1 MKKLIFLKGLLFV
14 FTILVIPTIDANAA
28 EDLLKVDKTLIIQIV
43 IFIAAI
49 FILNSLLFKPLI
61 QLVERREQLT
71 TGRIKEAKELERK
84 VEQII
89 KEYKEKL
96 DEVRAKAME
105 ERNEIRRQAQAAAE
119 EMIAKAHSEA
129 QTLLEEAIAE
139 LGLEAREIRAKIK
152 PEIEI
157 LARNMASQV
166 LGREL

>member
-1 MKKLIFLKGLLFV
+1 MNKPRLRIYLLFI
-14 FTILVIPTIDANAA
+14 FTFLVISTTNAKAA
-28 EDLLKVDKTLIIQIV
+28 EELLRIDKTLIIQMV
-43 IFIAAI
+43 IFISAI
-49 FILNSLLFKPLI
+49 FILNSLLFKPLL

-71 TGRIKEAKELERK
+71 TGRIKEAKELEKK

-105 ERNEIRRQAQAAAE
+105 ERNEIRRVAQTAGE
-119 EMIAKAHSEA
+119 KLIAKAHDEA
-129 QTLLEEAIAE
+129 QALIQEAKAK
-139 LGLEAREIRAKIK
+139 LWLEASEIREKIK

-157 LARNMASQV
+157 LARDMASQI

>member
-14 FTILVIPTIDANAA
+14 FTILVIPAIDANAA
-28 EDLLKVDKTLIIQIV
+28 EELLKVDKTLIIQIV

-49 FILNSLLFKPLI
+49 FILNSLLFKPLL

-119 EMIAKAHSEA
+119 EMIAKAHNEVQA
-129 QTLLEEAIAE
+129 LLEDARAKLE
-139 LGLEAREIRAKIK
+139 LEAREIRAKIK
-152 PEIEI
+152 PEIEM

>member
-1 MKKLIFLKGLLFV
+1 MKKLILQKGLLFV
-14 FTILVIPTIDANAA
+14 FTILVISTINANAA
-28 EDLLKVDKTLIIQIV
+28 EELLKVDKTLIIQIV

-49 FILNSLLFKPLI
+49 FILNSLLFKPLL

-96 DEVRAKAME
+96 DEVS
-105 ERNEIRRQAQAAAE
+105 
-119 EMIAKAHSEA
+119 AKAHSETQA
-129 QTLLEEAIAE
+129 LLEEAKAKLE
-139 LGLEAREIRAKIK
+139 LEAREIRAKIK

>member
-1 MKKLIFLKGLLFV
+1 MVHKVLAFVLIVLFAT
-14 FTILVIPTIDANAA
+14 TINSNAA
-28 EDLLKVDKTLIIQIV
+28 EELLKVDETLIIQIV
-43 IFIAAI
+43 IFIATI
-49 FILNSLLFKPLI
+49 FILNSLLFKPLL
-61 QLVERREQLT
+61 QLVERREELT

-119 EMIAKAHSEA
+119 EMIAKAHSETQA
-129 QTLLEEAIAE
+129 LLEEAKAKLE
-139 LGLEAREIRAKIK
+139 LEAREIRAKIK

>member
-1 MKKLIFLKGLLFV
+1 MKKLILQKGLLFV
-14 FTILVIPTIDANAA
+14 FTILVISTIDANAA
-28 EDLLKVDKTLIIQIV
+28 EELLKVDKTLIIQIV

-49 FILNSLLFKPLI
+49 FILNSLLFKPLL

-129 QTLLEEAIAE
+129 QTLLEEAKAK
-139 LGLEAREIRAKIK
+139 LGLEARELRGKIK

>member
-1 MKKLIFLKGLLFV
+1 MVHKVLAFVLTVLFAT
-14 FTILVIPTIDANAA
+14 TINSNAA
-28 EDLLKVDKTLIIQIV
+28 EELLKVDETLIIQIV
-43 IFIAAI
+43 IFIATI
-49 FILNSLLFKPLI
+49 FILNSLLFKPLL
-61 QLVERREQLT
+61 QLVERREELT
-71 TGRIKEAKELERK
+71 TGRIKEAKEFERK
-84 VEQII
+84 VEQIT

-96 DEVRAKAME
+96 DKVRAKAME

-129 QTLLEEAIAE
+129 QALLEEAKAKLE
-139 LGLEAREIRAKIK
+139 LEAREIRAKIK